1 MVSFMKSFLLIA
13 SLSFASAVMLVPHN
27 GNETRS
33 GVFDAILPVNN
44 SDNGDNIVSTVH
56 HTNDVNTK
64 HRPHLAIV
72 ESRKLLQN
80 NGESDDDDMEK
91 YNEYEDSLDDS
102 DDNMDKGHG
111 DGDDSDDDD
120 EDKDDSDD
128 TDDNTHESDD
138 SKDVSSNS
146 RHLLRHVKV
155 APKAAPAPAPKAA
168 PAPAPKAAPA
178 PAPKAAPAPAP
189 KAAPA
194 PAPKA
199 APAPAPK
206 AAPAPAPKAAPAPA
220 PKAAPAP
227 APKAAPAPAP
237 KAAPAPAPKAAPA
250 PAPAPKAAP
259 APAPKAAP
267 APAPAPAPKAA
278 PAPAPKAAPTSS
290 SKSKSSSSSKSSSV
304 LKPVTKISSSVKK
317 IFSKLKTNAS
327 KAGSTV
333 KKVVSKVKD
342 AIPTVKSMKIYGKYC
357 GPGYCGGEKFKGAE
371 GPNCKWGVS
380 PKDSL
385 DSCCKVH
392 DQCCGSPNTRSTSC
406 NKEILSCIDKVKCE
420 GSDCTIAQAA
430 MKAAFTLAK
439 NKVCGDILGSKKN
452 KLVTATPS
460 TASTK
465 TASQT
470 ISVTTPTTSKYSSV
484 STKHSKRTQEIAKKL
499 ENAFTTWVVTSEG
512 QDAVKFCQSLG
523 ISNKP
528 DIYNGCIEDI
538 RVTNSKSIARESA
551 LAAEEF
557 LAKGVA
563 NPSKRYCVASGDPH
577 VTNYDGELFHI
588 QEPGIYTV
596 ARTPDSVFE
605 IQEKMRKNGNNKPG
619 VPSCMTGAVLHY
631 KQMNIEVDVTNFG
644 KILVNGKE
652 MDLPEDFTLTFGG
665 VQIRYGKQVIEWKGN
680 KVQPAGL
687 KLTTP
692 NGFSVMISG
701 GYCGVL
707 ETNVPTA
714 FFGKMQGICGNADG
728 TKHANDY
735 ADPKGVVMDV
745 NHGAKQWER
754 SGYNGPDSPL
764 SKWQLAWKPRGSE
777 CYFAKD
783 CESSLQTQKVT
794 VVVSPTPSVAPA
806 ASTRVRVTSPTT
818 VPVSPPA
825 SASTPTTLP
834 KSSQEVKRDVKQEV
848 KQEVKQDV
856 KPEVKQEVKPEVK
869 HDVKQDVKSDVKE
882 VGKVS
887 SGSMSSSTSS
897 KHTAQVCEP
906 PTFPK
911 TSTKK
916 IKEQVSEISA
926 NTKSKM
932 SELYTKFKT
941 MMDDLKVKHREQ
953 VDADKKLVTN
963 ADDKAKDIHK
973 KYSTF
978 LSNAEKIFEKLTVLN
993 HTIHQHHAAIELESD
1008 YLAKLKIFKPKFLS
1022 SLENVK
1028 SQVVDIKSNI
1038 HTTIVE
1044 GDDKKS
1050 LLSLLNDVR
1059 TSTDKSAA
1067 LLSKTFL
1074 DHYDKY
1080 ANKLTSDRNKYED
1093 ELRKLKIISDDYK
1106 LETTKRDSSWKE
1118 YSDILQIV
1126 KKLKETYKNSDADEK
1141 SFDELMIRIAI
1152 AFKNNEESKSIS
1164 DKGVKLSTPN
1174 TQCATDVLKT
1184 HIDHKHI

>member
-1 MVSFMKSFLLIA
+1 MIKSA
-13 SLSFASAVMLVPHN
+13 P
-27 GNETRS
+27 
-33 GVFDAILPVNN
+33 
-44 SDNGDNIVSTVH
+44 
-56 HTNDVNTK
+56 NT
-64 HRPHLAIV
+64 
-72 ESRKLLQN
+72 
-80 NGESDDDDMEK
+80 
-91 YNEYEDSLDDS
+91 
-102 DDNMDKGHG
+102 
-111 DGDDSDDDD
+111 
-120 EDKDDSDD
+120 
-128 TDDNTHESDD
+128 
-138 SKDVSSNS
+138 
-146 RHLLRHVKV
+146 
-155 APKAAPAPAPKAA
+155 
-168 PAPAPKAAPA
+168 
-178 PAPKAAPAPAP
+178 
-189 KAAPA
+189 
-194 PAPKA
+194 
-199 APAPAPK
+199 
-206 AAPAPAPKAAPAPA
+206 
-220 PKAAPAP
+220 
-227 APKAAPAPAP
+227 
-237 KAAPAPAPKAAPA
+237 
-250 PAPAPKAAP
+250 
-259 APAPKAAP
+259 
-267 APAPAPAPKAA
+267 
-278 PAPAPKAAPTSS
+278 
-290 SKSKSSSSSKSSSV
+290 
-304 LKPVTKISSSVKK
+304 
-317 IFSKLKTNAS
+317 
-327 KAGSTV
+327 
-333 KKVVSKVKD
+333 
-342 AIPTVKSMKIYGKYC
+342 
-357 GPGYCGGEKFKGAE
+357 
-371 GPNCKWGVS
+371 VS
-380 PKDSL
+380 P
-385 DSCCKVH
+385 
-392 DQCCGSPNTRSTSC
+392 
-406 NKEILSCIDKVKCE
+406 
-420 GSDCTIAQAA
+420 
-430 MKAAFTLAK
+430 
-439 NKVCGDILGSKKN
+439 
-452 KLVTATPS
+452 
-460 TASTK
+460 
-465 TASQT
+465 T

-528 DIYNGCIEDI
+528 EIYNGCIEDI
-538 RVTNSKSIARESA
+538 RVTKSKSIAKESA

-557 LAKGVA
+557 LAKEVA

-596 ARTPDSVFE
+596 ARTPDAVFE
-605 IQEKMRKNGNNKPG
+605 IQEKMRKNGKNKPG

-680 KVQPAGL
+680 KLQPAGL

-735 ADPKGVVMDV
+735 ADPNGVVMNV
-745 NHGAKQWER
+745 NHGAKKWEMG
-754 SGYNGPDSPL
+754 GYNGPDSPL

-783 CESSLQTQKVT
+783 CESGLQTRKVT

-806 ASTRVRVTSPTT
+806 ASTRVRVTTPTT

-825 SASTPTTLP
+825 PASAPTTPP
-834 KSSQEVKRDVKQEV
+834 KTSQDVKQN
-848 KQEVKQDV
+848 VKQDV
-856 KPEVKQEVKPEVK
+856 KEA
-869 HDVKQDVKSDVKE
+869 
-882 VGKVS
+882 GKVS
-887 SGSMSSSTSS
+887 SGSSMSSSSSSS
-897 KHTAQVCEP
+897 KHTDQVCKP

-916 IKEQVSEISA
+916 IKEQVSKISA

-932 SELYTKFKT
+932 SELYKKFKS

-953 VDADKKLVTN
+953 VDADKKLVTG
-963 ADDKAKDIHK
+963 ADDKAKGLHK
-973 KYSTF
+973 RYSAF
-978 LSNAEKIFEKLTVLN
+978 VSGAQKIFEKLTVLN

-1126 KKLKETYKNSDADEK
+1126 KKLKETYKNSDVDEK

-1164 DKGVKLSTPN
+1164 DKGAKLSTPN